1 MSVCNHMYNFLLV
14 MLRLASYTE
23 MTPRMNPA
31 VIQIQV
37 QISLLSFSQYITD
50 ALLNKIRITEKQIK
64 IGGQVIAVTEP
75 YCAARQSVIAFA

>member
-1 MSVCNHMYNFLLV
+1 

-50 ALLNKIRITEKQIK
+50 ALLNKIRITEKQTK

-75 YCAARQSVIAFA
+75 YCPARQSVIAFA

>member
-1 MSVCNHMYNFLLV
+1 MYNFLLV
-14 MLRLASYTE
+14 MLRLPSYTE

-50 ALLNKIRITEKQIK
+50 ALLNKIRITEKQTK
-64 IGGQVIAVTEP
+64 IGGQVIAVKEP
-75 YCAARQSVIAFA
+75 YCAARQSMIAFA

>member
-1 MSVCNHMYNFLLV
+1 MYNFLLV
-14 MLRLASYTE
+14 MLRLPSYTE

-50 ALLNKIRITEKQIK
+50 ALLNKIRITEKQTK

-75 YCAARQSVIAFA
+75 YCSARQSVIAFAQR